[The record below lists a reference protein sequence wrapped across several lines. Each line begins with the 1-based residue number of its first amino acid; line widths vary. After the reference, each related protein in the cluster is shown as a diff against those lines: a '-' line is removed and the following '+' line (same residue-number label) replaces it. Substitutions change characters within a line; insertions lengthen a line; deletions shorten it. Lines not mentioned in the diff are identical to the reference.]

1 MPSPVNGAVPLRE
14 GATILIVHDFYR
26 ENPPLPGGGQTEM
39 NNIIPHLQQKGYEV
53 VLMHPYEKK
62 PSGKDFYKRIPYP
75 TEPEFA
81 MALTTPWSVR
91 ERIRRIAPDAIFNSS
106 LTGIAGTLGLF
117 TRSAFKQEPLKVPQ
131 TYSYTT
137 RVDMNVDSRIEF
149 ITRGLIKGLP
159 RAFWERSIRRT
170 YSGNTVL
177 VPTQRMGDRLISA
190 GVPQEEIVIWKRG
203 TDTTVFRPPFPGEKN
218 VFETYEWYQREP
230 PEKIFLYFGRV
241 SPEKNIET
249 FLRLDAGNAH
259 KVVIGE
265 GEMRG
270 RLQAQFPEVHFLGAK
285 YGEDLARHVRFA
297 DLFVFPST
305 TDTWGL
311 VVNEAAAS
319 GTPVVAFDVAGPGD
333 AIIAGATGIL
343 VPQGG
348 DLGSAI
354 DSALAL
360 DRAICAQSVRENF
373 PTWSQVT
380 EQLVKNLHQI
390 NPATWQER

>member
-1 MPSPVNGAVPLRE
+1 
-14 GATILIVHDFYR
+14 
-26 ENPPLPGGGQTEM
+26 M

-53 VLMHPYEKK
+53 VIMHPYEKK
-62 PSGKDFYKRIPYP
+62 PSGKDLYKRIPYP

-117 TRSAFKQEPLKVPQ
+117 TRRAFKKEPLKVPQ

-149 ITRGLIKGLP
+149 ITRGLVKGLP

-203 TDTTVFRPPFPGEKN
+203 TDTTLFRPPFPGEKN
-218 VFETYEWYQREP
+218 VFETYDWFHGEP
-230 PEKIFLYFGRV
+230 HEKIFLYFGRV

-249 FLRLDAGNAH
+249 FLRLDARNAH

-270 RLQAQFPEVHFLGAK
+270 RLHSQFPEVHFLGAK

-333 AIIAGATGIL
+333 AIISGATGIL

-354 DSALAL
+354 DSALAI
-360 DRAICAQSVRENF
+360 DRAFCAQTVRENF
-373 PTWSQVT
+373 PTWSRVT
-380 EQLVKNLHQI
+380 EQLLKNLHQI
-390 NPATWQER
+390 SPDTWR